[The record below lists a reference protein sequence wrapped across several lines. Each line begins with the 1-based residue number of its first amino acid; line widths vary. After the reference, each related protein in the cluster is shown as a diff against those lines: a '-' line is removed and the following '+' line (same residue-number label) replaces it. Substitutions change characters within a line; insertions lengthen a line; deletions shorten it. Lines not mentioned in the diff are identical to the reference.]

1 MRVFQIYV
9 RLEIM
14 VVWLYDLLIIQLKD
28 IFNIDDSVYEVLWV
42 DVLNENL

>member
-1 MRVFQIYV
+1 
-9 RLEIM
+9 M